1 MANIVSI
8 VKLLKIKYNKINDCQ
23 KMLWANKKEDDM
35 KQFQILYKDD
45 RGFLENLGEIKQ
57 WRTFHPAHVTVFKI
71 YSQDMDLAHIRHIC
85 SCLDH
90 EMPDALYL
98 GCTTNANIVDGA
110 LSDAKIILTCT
121 VFECETTRAKLLQ
134 FPFSEE
140 NVALDV
146 AKLRK
151 CCDENPWVLAVELHA
166 TIMDMSMMEFCREM
180 SCLREDIQVF
190 GGGAFNPDMDDDTA
204 VVFSKGNGFLEH
216 GIIFLL
222 LGGPD
227 FHTYSTLISG
237 WKPLKR
243 RFRVTK
249 ADREIL
255 YELDGRPAL
264 DVYRKFLNIDRNDR
278 FFSNTLEFPLFLE
291 HGSIDILR
299 CPLAAND
306 DDSLV
311 MSSDIQEDAFVRLA
325 YGDPDTILASVRE
338 DGQKIADFCPE
349 VIQTFSCA
357 ARRAFWGDKNIS
369 DETILFNRI
378 APTMGFYTHG
388 EFLRIKGDMLNFN
401 VTLVVVAMR
410 EGEPPKDGKKVNIAD
425 AHIEKDDNKRIPIIR
440 RFVSFIEAST
450 AELEEMNRKLAISS
464 VTDGLTRL
472 YNRAEIERRIHR
484 ALDKRRNRETHGDIS
499 LIMLDIDNFKRVND
513 IYGHK
518 EGDHVIQALS
528 DVLRNAAA
536 KVRSCFLGRW
546 GGEEFMILLSDSN
559 ADDAVVLAE
568 KIRLEFAS
576 VSYETAGCQTVSIGV
591 TQAKDETA
599 DALYIRV
606 DKALYMA
613 KAAGK
618 NQVVR
623 LD

>member
-1 MANIVSI
+1 
-8 VKLLKIKYNKINDCQ
+8 
-23 KMLWANKKEDDM
+23 M

-45 RGFLENLGEIKQ
+45 EGLLENLNEIKQ
-57 WRTFHPAHVTVFKI
+57 WRTSHSGYVTIFRI
-71 YSQDMDLAHIRHIC
+71 YSEDMEFEHIRHIC
-85 SCLDH
+85 DYLDE

-98 GCTTNANIVDGA
+98 GCTTNANIMDGA
-110 LSDAKIILTCT
+110 LSDTKIILTCT
-121 VFECETTRAKLLQ
+121 IFEYETTQAKILQ

-140 NVALDV
+140 NAAQDV
-146 AKLRK
+146 AELKK
-151 CCDENPWVLAVELHA
+151 CCDENPWVQAVEMHA
-166 TIMDMSMMEFCREM
+166 TIMDMSMMEFCNEM
-180 SCLREDIQVF
+180 SGLREDIQVF
-190 GGGAFNPDMDDDTA
+190 GGGAFNPDMDDETA
-204 VVFSKGNGFLEH
+204 VVFSKGNGLLEH

-222 LGGPD
+222 LGGKD
-227 FHTYSTLISG
+227 FHTYSTFISG

-243 RFRVTK
+243 KFRVTK

-255 YELDGRPAL
+255 YELDGKPAL
-264 DVYRKFLNIDRNDR
+264 DVYRRFLNINKNDK

-291 HGSIDILR
+291 HGDVDILR
-299 CPLAAND
+299 CPLSVND

-311 MSSDIQEDAFVRLA
+311 MSSDMQEDATVRLA
-325 YGDPDTILASVRE
+325 YGDPETILASIRE

-357 ARRAFWGDKNIS
+357 ARRAFWGDDNIS
-369 DETILFNRI
+369 DETILFNDV
-378 APTMGFYTHG
+378 APTTGFYTHG
-388 EFLRIKGDMLNFN
+388 EFLRMNGDMLNFN
-401 VTLVVVAMR
+401 VTLVIVAMR
-410 EGEPPKDGKKVNIAD
+410 EGDMPKEGKKVNIARAQID
-425 AHIEKDDNKRIPIIR
+425 KDNNEKIPIIR

-450 AELEEMNRKLAISS
+450 AELEEMNKKLALSS

-472 YNRAEIERRIHR
+472 YNRAEIERKIRS
-484 ALDKRRNRETHGDIS
+484 ALDKRKNQEISSDIS
-499 LIMLDIDNFKRVND
+499 LIMLDIDNFKKVND

-518 EGDHVIQALS
+518 EGDHVIQALA
-528 DVLRNAAA
+528 DVLRDTMEG
-536 KVRSCFLGRW
+536 VQFSSLGRW

-559 ADDAVVLAE
+559 ADDAAALAE
-568 KIRLEFAS
+568 KIRQKFSS

-591 TQAKDETA
+591 TQAKDETS
-599 DALYIRV
+599 DTLYNRV

>member
-1 MANIVSI
+1 
-8 VKLLKIKYNKINDCQ
+8 
-23 KMLWANKKEDDM
+23 M

-45 RGFLENLGEIKQ
+45 AVLLEKLKEIKE
-57 WRTFHPAHVTVFKI
+57 WRASQSGSVTIFRI
-71 YSQDMDLAHIRHIC
+71 YSEDMVFEHIRHIC
-85 SCLDH
+85 DCLDE

-121 VFECETTRAKLLQ
+121 LFEYGTTQAKILQ
-134 FPFSEE
+134 LPFSEE
-140 NVALDV
+140 CAAEDV
-146 AKLRK
+146 RELKK
-151 CCDENPWVLAVELHA
+151 CCDANPWVQAVEMHA
-166 TIMDMSMMEFCREM
+166 TIMDMSMMEFCNEM
-180 SCLREDIQVF
+180 SLLPKDIQVF

-216 GIIFLL
+216 GIVFLM

-227 FHTYSTLISG
+227 FHTYSAFISG

-243 RFRVTK
+243 KFRVTK

-255 YELDGRPAL
+255 YELDGKPAL
-264 DVYRKFLNIDRNDR
+264 DVYRKFLNINKNER

-291 HGSIDILR
+291 HGDIDILR
-299 CPLAAND
+299 CPLAVND

-311 MSSDIQEDAFVRLA
+311 MSSDMQEGAIVRLA
-325 YGDPDTILASVRE
+325 YGDPETILASIRE
-338 DGQKIADFCPE
+338 DGQKIADFRPE

-357 ARRAFWGDKNIS
+357 ARKAFWGDEHIS
-369 DETILFNRI
+369 DETILFNSV
-378 APTMGFYTHG
+378 APTTGFYTHG
-388 EFLRIKGDMLNFN
+388 EFIRINGDMLNFN
-401 VTLVVVAMR
+401 VTLVIVAMR
-410 EGEPPKDGKKVNIAD
+410 EGDMPRTGQKVNIAQAQMD
-425 AHIEKDDNKRIPIIR
+425 NSEKIPIIR

-450 AELEEMNRKLAISS
+450 AELEEMNTKLALSS

-472 YNRAEIERRIHR
+472 YNRAEIERKIRS
-484 ALDKRRNRETHGDIS
+484 ALDKRGSQAADGDIS
-499 LIMLDIDNFKRVND
+499 LIMLDIDNFKKVND

-528 DVLRNAAA
+528 DVLRNTTAG
-536 KVRSCFLGRW
+536 VQGCSLGRW
-546 GGEEFMILLSDSN
+546 GGEEFMVLLSDSN
-559 ADDAVVLAE
+559 ADGAAALAE
-568 KIRLEFAS
+568 KIRQAFAS

-591 TQAKDETA
+591 TQAKEETA
-599 DALYIRV
+599 DTLYSRV

>member
-1 MANIVSI
+1 
-8 VKLLKIKYNKINDCQ
+8 
-23 KMLWANKKEDDM
+23 M
-35 KQFQILYKDD
+35 KQFQIVYKDHT
-45 RGFLENLGEIKQ
+45 GFLEKLMEIKR
-57 WRTFHPAHVTVFKI
+57 WHASGPGYVTIFKI
-71 YSQDMDLAHIRHIC
+71 YSEDMDLEHIRHIC
-85 SCLDH
+85 DCLDA

-98 GCTTNANIVDGA
+98 GCTTNANIIDGV

-121 VFECETTRAKLLQ
+121 IFEYETTQAKILQ

-140 NVALDV
+140 NAARDV
-146 AKLRK
+146 TELKK
-151 CCDENPWVLAVELHA
+151 YCDANPWVQAIEMHA
-166 TIMDMSMMEFCREM
+166 TIMDMSMMEFCNEM
-180 SCLREDIQVF
+180 SRLREDIQVF

-204 VVFSKGNGFLEH
+204 AVFSKGNGFLER

-222 LGGPD
+222 LGGTD
-227 FHTYSTLISG
+227 FYTYSTFISG

-243 RFRVTK
+243 KFRVTK

-255 YELDGRPAL
+255 YELDGKPAL
-264 DVYRKFLNIDRNDR
+264 DVYRRFLNINRNDR

-291 HGSIDILR
+291 HGDIDILR

-311 MSSDIQEDAFVRLA
+311 MSSDMQEDAIVRLA
-325 YGDPDTILASVRE
+325 YGDPETILASIRE
-338 DGQKIADFCPE
+338 DGQKIADFRPE

-357 ARRAFWGDKNIS
+357 ARKAFWGDENIS
-369 DETILFNRI
+369 DETILFNSV
-378 APTMGFYTHG
+378 APTTGFYTHG

-401 VTLVVVAMR
+401 VTLVIVAMR
-410 EGEPPKDGKKVNIAD
+410 EGDIPETDPKVNFAKAQI
-425 AHIEKDDNKRIPIIR
+425 DNDNNERIPIIR

-450 AELEEMNRKLAISS
+450 AELEEMNMKLALSS

-472 YNRAEIERRIHR
+472 YNRAEIERKIRS
-484 ALDKRRNRETHGDIS
+484 ALDKRKNQGTCNRIS
-499 LIMLDIDNFKRVND
+499 LIMLDIDNFKKVND

-518 EGDHVIQALS
+518 EGDHVIQALA
-528 DVLRNAAA
+528 DVLRDATTG
-536 KVRSCFLGRW
+536 VHSCSLGRW
-546 GGEEFMILLSDSN
+546 GGEEFMILLSDSSS
-559 ADDAVVLAE
+559 DDAALLAE
-568 KIRLEFAS
+568 KIRREFAS
-576 VSYETAGCQTVSIGV
+576 VSYETASCQTVSIGV

-599 DALYIRV
+599 DTLYSRV

>member
-1 MANIVSI
+1 
-8 VKLLKIKYNKINDCQ
+8 
-23 KMLWANKKEDDM
+23 M
-35 KQFQILYKDD
+35 KQFQILYKEDG
-45 RGFLENLGEIKQ
+45 GFLENLKEIKQ
-57 WRTFHPAHVTVFKI
+57 WRASHSAYVTIFRI
-71 YSQDMDLAHIRHIC
+71 YSEDMNLEHVKHIC
-85 SCLDH
+85 ECLDA

-98 GCTTNANIVDGA
+98 GCTTNANIMEGI
-110 LSDAKIILTCT
+110 LSNAKIILTCT
-121 VFECETTRAKLLQ
+121 IFEYETTQARILQ
-134 FPFSEE
+134 FPFLEE
-140 NVALDV
+140 NVARDV
-146 AKLRK
+146 AELKK
-151 CCDENPWVLAVELHA
+151 YCDENPWVHAVEMYA
-166 TIMDMSMMEFCREM
+166 TIMDMSMMEFCNEM

-204 VVFSKGNGFLEH
+204 AVFSKGT
-216 GIIFLL
+216 
-222 LGGPD
+222 D
-227 FHTYSTLISG
+227 FHTYSTFISG

-243 RFRVTK
+243 KFRVTK

-255 YELDGRPAL
+255 YELDGKPAL
-264 DVYRKFLNIDRNDR
+264 DVYRRFLNIDRNDR

-291 HGSIDILR
+291 HGDIDILR
-299 CPLAAND
+299 CPLAANH

-325 YGDPDTILASVRE
+325 YGDPETILVSIRE

-349 VIQTFSCA
+349 VIQAFSCA
-357 ARRAFWGDKNIS
+357 ARRAFWGDENIS
-369 DETILFNRI
+369 DETILFNSV

-401 VTLVVVAMR
+401 VTLVLVAMR
-410 EGEPPKDGKKVNIAD
+410 EGDMPNTVHKVNFSGAQID
-425 AHIEKDDNKRIPIIR
+425 NNEKIPIIR

-450 AELEEMNRKLAISS
+450 AELEEMNMKLALSS

-472 YNRAEIERRIHR
+472 YNRAEIERRICS
-484 ALDKRRNRETHGDIS
+484 ALDKRKNQETGNGIS
-499 LIMLDIDNFKRVND
+499 LIMLDIDNFKKVND

-528 DVLRNAAA
+528 DVLRNVA
-536 KVRSCFLGRW
+536 KKVHSCFLGRW
-546 GGEEFMILLSDSN
+546 GGEEFMVLLSDSN
-559 ADDAVVLAE
+559 IDTAVALAE
-568 KIRLEFAS
+568 KIRLEFSS
-576 VSYETAGCQTVSIGV
+576 VTYETAGRQTVSIGV

-599 DALYIRV
+599 DALYTRV

-618 NQVVR
+618 NQVVK